1 MPAGTLHVSWINK
14 GEGLEHYHVI
24 YGVDGATGTAK
35 ARSIRG
41 RQTLTTILSND
52 VALLP
57 SRVQKVFE
65 DLEKTG
71 SCTLAGLNIAQED
84 LERLSLA

>member
-14 GEGLEHYHVI
+14 GEQLEHYHMI
-24 YGVDGATGTAK
+24 YGIDGALGTAR

-41 RQTLTTILSND
+41 KQTLTTILSND

-57 SRVQKVFE
+57 SRVQKIFE
-65 DLEKTG
+65 ELETMG
-71 SCTLAGLNIAQED
+71 SCTVAGLNISQED
-84 LERLSLA
+84 LERLNLA

>member
-14 GEGLEHYHVI
+14 GDELEHYHMMFGI
-24 YGVDGATGTAK
+24 DGATGTAK
-35 ARSIRG
+35 ARSVRG
-41 RQTLTTILSND
+41 RQALTSILLND

-57 SRVQKVFE
+57 ARV
-65 DLEKTG
+65 EKIFQELDNSG
-71 SCTLAGLNIAQED
+71 SCTMPGLNVSQED

>member
-1 MPAGTLHVSWINK
+1 MPAGTLHVAWINK
-14 GEGLEHYHVI
+14 GDDLEHYHVMF
-24 YGVDGATGTAK
+24 GVEGATGTAK

-41 RQTLTTILSND
+41 RQALTTILLND

-57 SRVQKVFE
+57 ARVNKIFQ
-65 DLEKTG
+65 DLENVG
-71 SCTLAGLNIAQED
+71 QCTLAGLNISQED

>member
-1 MPAGTLHVSWINK
+1 MPAGTLYVSWINK
-14 GEGLEHYHVI
+14 GEELEHYHLI
-24 YGVDGATGTAK
+24 YGVEGAAGTAK

-41 RQTLTTILSND
+41 KQTLTTILSND

-57 SRVQKVFE
+57 SRIQKIFE
-65 DLEKTG
+65 ELDKNG
-71 SCTLAGLNIAQED
+71 SCTLAGLNISQED